1 MKPRKVNINEVIRSI
16 MSKKKFSDDSIPIPS
31 HNIYTE
37 IASNL
42 AQQGE
47 KISSKAIYVRAL
59 RMFWVHEEFEDDQIT
74 ISLSYEDCLKCFDI
88 ENNKTLDGWT
98 HLMFEKLFEQF
109 EKTCVWNFETHSFQK
124 NDTFHFKIYCNSCKS
139 HCSFASDESISCK
152 GLKIFGIPSFTAT
165 KCSFP
170 KQKRPLSGS
179 MRTEVAEKLIKEKLN
194 AKTFRVAIA
203 N

>member
-1 MKPRKVNINEVIRSI
+1 

-59 RMFWVHEEFEDDQIT
+59 RMFRVHEEFEDDQIT

-98 HLMFEKLFEQF
+98 HLM
-109 EKTCVWNFETHSFQK
+109 
-124 NDTFHFKIYCNSCKS
+124 
-139 HCSFASDESISCK
+139 
-152 GLKIFGIPSFTAT
+152 
-165 KCSFP
+165 
-170 KQKRPLSGS
+170 LS
-179 MRTEVAEKLIKEKLN
+179 LIH
-194 AKTFRVAIA
+194 I
-203 N
+203 